1 MIELKL
7 PLTNVQMELIKLYA
21 TNLSD
26 KDLEDLKN
34 LLARFY
40 AEKAIDGANA
50 IWDEK
55 GLTDADM
62 EKWLHQKS

>member
-40 AEKAIDGANA
+40 TEKAIDRANA